1 MKKIIASFMTM
12 CMFLSCNGMALAA
25 DVDPFAS
32 LTLSR
37 YVVAALSG
45 DSRGEIIISFNVKS
59 SKPLATL
66 GVESIDFYTKDG
78 DFVDSVSG
86 STSNGL
92 VRTNSSIHNSDFV
105 YDLHSGEYYY
115 AEVTVFAQVG
125 SEYDSRTV
133 TTSTVWVR

>member
-45 DSRGEIIISFNVKS
+45 DSRGEIIISFHLKLYQKINVFLCPHYIS
-59 SKPLATL
+59 CTIP
-66 GVESIDFYTKDG
+66 ESRWKNTQTFFCAMGNRQAEIDK
-78 DFVDSVSG
+78 
-86 STSNGL
+86 
-92 VRTNSSIHNSDFV
+92 I
-105 YDLHSGEYYY
+105 
-115 AEVTVFAQVG
+115 
-125 SEYDSRTV
+125 
-133 TTSTVWVR
+133 

>member
-12 CMFLSCNGMALAA
+12 CMFLSCNGMAL

-92 VRTNSSIHNSDFV
+92 VRTNSDFV
-105 YDLHSGEYYY
+105 YDLPSGEYYY

>member
-1 MKKIIASFMTM
+1 MKNIIASFMTM

-92 VRTNSSIHNSDFV
+92 VRTNSSI
-105 YDLHSGEYYY
+105 L
-115 AEVTVFAQVG
+115 TVISFTIFLLV
-125 SEYDSRTV
+125 SITMLK
-133 TTSTVWVR
+133 

>member
-105 YDLHSGEYYY
+105 YDLPSGEYYY
-115 AEVTVFAQVG
+115 A
-125 SEYDSRTV
+125 
-133 TTSTVWVR
+133 

>member
-1 MKKIIASFMTM
+1 MTM

-37 YVVAALSG
+37 YVVAALS
-45 DSRGEIIISFNVKS
+45 
-59 SKPLATL
+59 
-66 GVESIDFYTKDG
+66 VESIDFYTKDG

-105 YDLHSGEYYY
+105 YDLPSGEYYY

>member
-86 STSNGL
+86 
-92 VRTNSSIHNSDFV
+92 
-105 YDLHSGEYYY
+105 
-115 AEVTVFAQVG
+115 
-125 SEYDSRTV
+125 
-133 TTSTVWVR
+133 

>member
-1 MKKIIASFMTM
+1 M
-12 CMFLSCNGMALAA
+12 
-25 DVDPFAS
+25 DPFAS

-105 YDLHSGEYYY
+105 YDLPSGEYYY